1 MGYDGGTQK
10 RHETR
15 DSIFGHP
22 DKVQTRELTIQYR
35 VTAHL
40 TEICGIFLWDN
51 VGGKKLSWKW
61 RKWRK
66 HQRDAILQQ

>member
-40 TEICGIFLWDN
+40 TEICGIFL
-51 VGGKKLSWKW
+51 
-61 RKWRK
+61 
-66 HQRDAILQQ
+66 